1 MEDIEIDEAH
11 YLAHYAHLQFEQRSR
26 ELARYTSL
34 VRMEPEPN
42 VMVSWEFL
50 DAVEEHDRYTTI
62 VGIDTPWARLFE
74 MDFAAY
80 RELTLEFFST
90 FVSRYLFI
98 YNILFICNI
107 LFIYYLYF

>member
-1 MEDIEIDEAH
+1 MEIDEAH

-26 ELARYTSL
+26 ELAWYTSF
-34 VRMEPEPN
+34 VRMDPEPN

-74 MDFAAY
+74 MDFAAH

-90 FVSRYLFI
+90 FVSRYYYFI
-98 YNILFICNI
+98 Y
-107 LFIYYLYF
+107 FIYIIYL